1 MSSDLESSIIRD
13 FAEDIADKLKEA
25 AIIAQTASGLGG
37 QGLPDRAFAA
47 MLDIETLI
55 HDASILLNAMS
66 VVRRRGRET
75 TMG

>member
-1 MSSDLESSIIRD
+1 MSNDLENSIIRD
-13 FAEDIADKLKEA
+13 FAENIANKLKEA

-37 QGLPDRAFAA
+37 QGLPDRAFAT

-55 HDASILLNAMS
+55 HEASILLNAMS

-75 TMG
+75 AMR